1 MPDLNPQPLP
11 PGDVVRVY
19 VTREIAYDLH
29 KMNRVTANVLNKL
42 GCGGCHSGRF
52 LDFKII
58 EDYVINPATLEAEE
72 VVGAARRSA
81 P

>member
-11 PGDVVRVY
+11 PRASIRIY
-19 VTREIAYDLH
+19 VTREVAYDLK
-29 KMNRVTANVLNKL
+29 KMNQVTANVLNKL

-52 LDFKII
+52 LDFQMI
-58 EDYVINPATLEAEE
+58 EDYVVNPTTLEAEE
-72 VVGAARRSA
+72 VVGTR